1 MDKPN
6 LDFDLMRSDF
16 IIEKCKNKITTEDID
31 DLRSVIN
38 EQFDLIQR
46 LSKTPLNGVANYR
59 DYQTIYNDILE
70 CNKVMMAIISGP
82 TGGIEIMVERTK

>member
-1 MDKPN
+1 M
-6 LDFDLMRSDF
+6 
-16 IIEKCKNKITTEDID
+16 KNKITTEDID

-38 EQFDLIQR
+38 EQFDLIQQ

-70 CNKVMMAIISGP
+70 CNKVMMEIVEGP
-82 TGGIEIMVERTK
+82 KGTVERMI

>member
-1 MDKPN
+1 M
-6 LDFDLMRSDF
+6 
-16 IIEKCKNKITTEDID
+16 KNKITTEDID

-70 CNKVMMAIISGP
+70 CNKVMMEIVEGP
-82 TGGIEIMVERTK
+82 KGTVERMI